1 MGRIAQNMPL
11 AVNTLHPGRLET
23 ELHHLL
29 KKQLYKLEVVTL
41 EYLSAYGL
49 NTLQR
54 GAGEIADLL
63 FQELKCPWKHLPE
76 LTYVSGPDQAHEIA
90 VYLPQYLLVNL
101 VKPLH
106 LHHVKQE
113 EQMDSHLLLLAS
125 HMRTL

>member
-1 MGRIAQNMPL
+1 MGRIAQHVPL
-11 AVNTLHPGRLET
+11 AVNTLHPGRLEP

-29 KKQLYKLEVVTL
+29 KKQFHKLEVVAL
-41 EYLSAYGL
+41 EYLSADGF

-63 FQELKCPWKHLPE
+63 LQELKCPWKHLPE
-76 LTYVSGPDQAHEIA
+76 LTYISGPDQAHQIT

-113 EQMDSHLLLLAS
+113 EQMDSNLLLLAS